1 MSRKRKGKTPTM
13 DRNELKK
20 RGAFRLRE
28 RHLWPEQF
36 RGGHRSIR
44 VEWDRIKK
52 MIAQLPLEDLP
63 EYAQQWIWMLERTTP
78 EDVAY
83 CIRRGDFPYFDAWAH
98 RFHILD
104 EMLRELGY
112 KLPGR
117 TPFIYGGYI
126 IAGFAATA
134 QMCFREA
141 GGPERFA
148 SAFATDPGARSAP
161 AADAESEPPA

>member
-104 EMLRELGY
+104 ETMQALGY
-112 KLPGR
+112 SLAAR
-117 TPFIYGGYI
+117 TPFVYGGYI
-126 IAGFAATA
+126 LAGFAAAA
-134 QMCFREA
+134 QACFRDA
-141 GGPERFA
+141 GGPERFG
-148 SAFATDPGARSAP
+148 SAFAGASGAP
-161 AADAESEPPA
+161 PPEAPPAEDAEA